1 MDTFA
6 PALEHGQLQEVL
18 PGIFFVTGA
27 MKTMLMGSHWHAWLE
42 AHRAPGFLPE
52 HHFRLIEV
60 ADTPESAAERVLTR
74 LSVAAGEDRS

>member
-27 MKTMLMGSHWHAWLE
+27 MKPS
-42 AHRAPGFLPE
+42 
-52 HHFRLIEV
+52 
-60 ADTPESAAERVLTR
+60 
-74 LSVAAGEDRS
+74 